1 MTALAVIIATGLLLA
16 MILNLALK
24 PRVSAKVNTVFMVIA
39 VVGGL
44 YYYGVGLWQATGD
57 MIITAIRTSINVLR
71 MFVGVNDLSAIGG
84 TSVVAS
90 HLSVVI
96 FWVIHLLAFYSM
108 ASAALLTLGSTL
120 LRHLRLL
127 LSLRGDLVL
136 IFGVDDD
143 SIALGKDILVS
154 GPRAERVAVDS
165 GSASVVYVADKL
177 DPAKV
182 AEINNAGMCAMT
194 GEAAVK
200 SQISFLRRLRLRS
213 RKLTVYATDP
223 HKDKNLEYALNLK
236 ASLEQMGIDPQN
248 TQITL
253 PGEVEV
259 IAPLLQA
266 SNETYGFGFVNVYDV
281 AALTAR
287 ALIRSCP
294 PWKLVRFDENGRA
307 LEDFYCAILGF
318 GTQGQ
323 AVLKELVMN
332 AQFAGSTF
340 HAAIFSPEY
349 DDQAAYLKADCPQ
362 IFKYYD
368 IKGYNANFQGGVF
381 FDWLKQHLDTVKMVA
396 ICTEDETLNQ
406 ELADRLMLFLARH
419 QSQHLRLV
427 LQCGSAGVCYQ
438 ESVGSP
444 VVRTNIHSLDLLD
457 AQRIDRTAI
466 LSNATYDQSPAT
478 PWQKWLACDNLS
490 RISSRATADFAPAFV
505 HAAGSSVAQRLAGE
519 WKPSEAMLQN
529 LGETEHLRWCASQYI
544 MGYDPMTLERFKE
557 RGARY
562 QAAKAAGEPA
572 NIKIGKDTVARQHVC
587 LIPWDELDALS
598 ELENSLTGRNVD
610 YKQIDI
616 NNVLAVPRLLKAA
629 GIEG

>member
-24 PRVSAKVNTVFMVIA
+24 PRVSAKVNTIFMVIA

-143 SIALGKDILVS
+143 SIALGKDILASKDDATRRRGGSSDILAS
-154 GPRAERVAVDS
+154 GPRTERVAVS
-165 GSASVVYVADKL
+165 IVYVADKL

-419 QSQHLRLV
+419 Q
-427 LQCGSAGVCYQ
+427 
-438 ESVGSP
+438 
-444 VVRTNIHSLDLLD
+444 
-457 AQRIDRTAI
+457 
-466 LSNATYDQSPAT
+466 
-478 PWQKWLACDNLS
+478 
-490 RISSRATADFAPAFV
+490 
-505 HAAGSSVAQRLAGE
+505 
-519 WKPSEAMLQN
+519 
-529 LGETEHLRWCASQYI
+529 
-544 MGYDPMTLERFKE
+544 
-557 RGARY
+557 
-562 QAAKAAGEPA
+562 
-572 NIKIGKDTVARQHVC
+572 
-587 LIPWDELDALS
+587 
-598 ELENSLTGRNVD
+598 
-610 YKQIDI
+610 
-616 NNVLAVPRLLKAA
+616 
-629 GIEG
+629 